1 MSFCASMLPVVSF
14 FCGGE
19 AAGGGVPS
27 SSLSSL
33 FFVGDIFGGEVAV
46 TVTAN
51 GGDRVVSFSFLDVFN
66 SVYSSF
72 FFISMRRFID
82 CTVLLSYG
90 VCFLYRH
97 QANSAAQECCT
108 LFVSTNAIYSNRVS
122 FSN

>member
-1 MSFCASMLPVVSF
+1 MLPVVSF
-14 FCGGE
+14 FLGGE

-27 SSLSSL
+27 SLSSL
-33 FFVGDIFGGEVAV
+33 LVVGDIFDGEAAV

-51 GGDRVVSFSFLDVFN
+51 GGDRVSFSFLDVFN

>member
-1 MSFCASMLPVVSF
+1 MLPVVSLF
-14 FCGGE
+14 FLGGE
-19 AAGGGVPS
+19 AGGGGGGGGGVPS
-27 SSLSSL
+27 SSSLSS
-33 FFVGDIFGGEVAV
+33 FISFGGEAV

-51 GGDRVVSFSFLDVFN
+51 GGDRVSFSFLDVFN

-108 LFVSTNAIYSNRVS
+108 LFVSTNAIYSKRVS
-122 FSN
+122 SSN